1 MARLF
6 MSASIPVLALAIAV
20 IPALAGTAPAAAQ
33 QSQPVRQATLAQGQP
48 RTPTPQQPVATTV
61 QWDAVRADA
70 RAQSAQRQRI
80 QSVAAVRQVQ
90 TFPVPRNL
98 EPGDLDDM
106 EVPVLVPTYSA
117 LRFSETPNV
126 LLFPRGDFYTLAIMG
141 EGLTIE
147 VFCTRLAHSRAADP
161 SSARYL
167 RGSGPEGY
175 RNERTAYGREISFNR
190 YGAAYS
196 ITVECDDSETDP
208 RCTAPDYGEQLMQSL
223 QILPGSRGTGGGR

>member
-1 MARLF
+1 
-6 MSASIPVLALAIAV
+6 MSRYPLM
-20 IPALAGTAPAAAQ
+20 PAYLLMPAAALALVSAGLTPAAA
-33 QSQPVRQATLAQGQP
+33 QSQPVRQATLAQRDV
-48 RTPTPQQPVATTV
+48 RTPTPQEPVAATV
-61 QWDAVRADA
+61 EWDEVRADA
-70 RAQSAQRQRI
+70 RAENARRLRV
-80 QSVAAVRQVQ
+80 QSVAAVRQAQ

-106 EVPVLVPTYSA
+106 EVPVLVPTYNA

-126 LLFPRGDFYTLAIMG
+126 LLFPRGDFYTLSVTG

-147 VFCTRLAHSRAADP
+147 VFCTRLAHSRATDP
-161 SSARYL
+161 RSARYL

-175 RNERTAYGREISFNR
+175 RNERTEYGREVSFNR

-196 ITVECDDSETDP
+196 ITIECDDSENDP

-223 QILPGSRGTGGGR
+223 QILPGSRGTGGGQ